1 MDTIVTSVSKMKG
14 FNLSLILII
23 YIGVILFGMILIV
36 FRYVKKMNKR
46 KISLRESH
54 FEEESN
60 FIRDKEE

>member
-1 MDTIVTSVSKMKG
+1 MKG
-14 FNLSLILII
+14 FNLSLILVI
-23 YIGVILFGMILIV
+23 YIAAILFGMLLIIY
-36 FRYVKKMNKR
+36 RYVKKLRKR